1 MPVSNLL
8 PEIIT
13 ERTAI
18 EALIPQRPPI
28 VMVDKLLYFSTE
40 KVVSGLKITS
50 DNMFSSEHGFTE
62 SGLIEN
68 MAQTVALYTGY
79 QYFIK
84 NEPAPVGYIGAI
96 KKTVIH
102 QLPKVEEEIRTTAYI
117 LHEIMDVTLV
127 KVSVELEGKE
137 IASAEMKTVI
147 AKNN

>member
-1 MPVSNLL
+1 MPAPNLL
-8 PEIIT
+8 SKAIT
-13 ERTAI
+13 ERTEI

-28 VMVDKLLYFSTE
+28 VMVDKLLHFSNE
-40 KVVSGLKITS
+40 KVVSGLKITA
-50 DNMFSSEHGFTE
+50 DNMFTSEHAFTE
-62 SGLIEN
+62 AGLIEN

-96 KKTVIH
+96 KKTSIH
-102 QLPKVEEEIRTTAYI
+102 QLPKVEEEIKTTAHI
-117 LHEIMDVTLV
+117 MHEIMDVTLV

-147 AKNN
+147 AKK